1 MCMRKI
7 ELPQSAYTGETILY
21 EINSMLAY
29 NPILSLSD
37 LEICVSREYFEY
49 LISKAKEYGIK
60 YTYGR
65 SGGIYRATLYK
76 VDVIFDEDVLFD
88 NMIIRTKIHRSVND
102 RLHIPY
108 FEPYTFKDK
117 SWSVLNLNI
126 KKVIFNDPAT
136 VVIWGDGTKTIVR
149 TQKKETFDPEKGLA
163 MAICKKALGNKG
175 NYYDIFRK
183 HIDDYF
189 ASCFAS
195 CMNKPDN
202 DKHKQQ
208 VDRGIRTIKVEE
220 V

>member
-1 MCMRKI
+1 MCIRKF
-7 ELPQSAYTGETILY
+7 ELPQSSRIGEIILY
-21 EINSMLAY
+21 EINSMLEF

-49 LISKAKEYGIK
+49 LISKAKEYDIK

-65 SGGIYRATLYK
+65 LTGEIGRATLYK
-76 VDVIFDEDVLFD
+76 VDVNFDEDVLFD
-88 NMIIRTKIHRSVND
+88 NMIIRTKIHRSDND
-102 RLHIPY
+102 RFYTPY

-117 SWSVLNLNI
+117 SLSVLNLNI

-163 MAICKKALGNKG
+163 MAISKKALGNKG

-183 HIDDYF
+183 HIGDF
-189 ASCFAS
+189 FESCIES
-195 CMNKPDN
+195 CMNKP
-202 DKHKQQ
+202 
-208 VDRGIRTIKVEE
+208 E